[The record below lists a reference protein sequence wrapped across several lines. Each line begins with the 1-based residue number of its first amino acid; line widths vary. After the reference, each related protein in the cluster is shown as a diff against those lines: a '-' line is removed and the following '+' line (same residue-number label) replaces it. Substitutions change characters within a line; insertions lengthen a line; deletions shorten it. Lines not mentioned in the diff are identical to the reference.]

1 MCITFVHYFHTDT
14 SAVQHIGPSTDY
26 TTLRIENR
34 LVEVETVE
42 VERHGANTHCRK
54 PDTDYRPSTQE
65 EVQGAAIVERS
76 VLED

>member
-1 MCITFVHYFHTDT
+1 
-14 SAVQHIGPSTDY
+14 
-26 TTLRIENR
+26 LRIENR